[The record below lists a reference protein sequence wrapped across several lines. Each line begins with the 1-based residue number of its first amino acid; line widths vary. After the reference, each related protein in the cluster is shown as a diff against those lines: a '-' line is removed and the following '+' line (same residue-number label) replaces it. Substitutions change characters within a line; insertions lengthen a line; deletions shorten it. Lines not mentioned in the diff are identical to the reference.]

1 MEDFTAAARPE
12 RSGQYYRCRP
22 RKATPPKNPVLATLP
37 DFASILVRRFREES
51 LAQVAG
57 SLTFTTLLAL
67 VPLVTIALT
76 VFSAFPGFDKLVSAL
91 REFIAANFVPAAA
104 TRLITVTMPQF
115 AERASRL
122 TALGLAMLAVSAVM
136 LTLTIDRAFN
146 CIWRVRRPRP
156 LLQRLL
162 VYWAVLTVGPLLL
175 GTSLYATS
183 WVLTTALGFIHE
195 GRVEG
200 PLLKLAA
207 LVLTCTA
214 AAFVYRTVPNR
225 KVALADAALG
235 GLLAGLAFE
244 IMKSGF
250 AAFSSAVGGYR
261 TVYGA
266 FAGVPLFL
274 LWLYLSW
281 IVVLGGAVVTAS
293 LPFLRAGGWKLARVP
308 GSLLVEALQVLR
320 ALGQGH
326 ARGAVVASA
335 AMSAEIRVDGDELE
349 RMLERMGALGWAAR
363 SAGGWVLSR
372 DLRTIS
378 VADVA
383 HEFLYHA
390 DEVQREAREAGL
402 EVLATTLG
410 AAIDRAGALSLDE
423 AFAAL
428 DAAASNGTDQR
439 RLAGEP

>member
-1 MEDFTAAARPE
+1 
-12 RSGQYYRCRP
+12 
-22 RKATPPKNPVLATLP
+22 VLATLP
-37 DFASILVRRFREES
+37 DFARILVRRFREES

-76 VFSAFPGFDKLVSAL
+76 VFSAFPGFDKLVGAL

-122 TALGLAMLAVSAVM
+122 TALGMAMLAISAVM

-146 CIWRVRRPRP
+146 RIWRVRRPRP

-195 GRVEG
+195 DRVEG
-200 PLLKLAA
+200 PALKLAA
-207 LVLTCTA
+207 LALTCTA

-225 KVALADAALG
+225 KVALGDAAVG

-244 IMKSGF
+244 VMKSGF
-250 AAFSSAVGGYR
+250 AAFATAVGGYR

-293 LPFLRAGGWKLARVP
+293 LPFLRAGGWRLARAP

-326 ARGAVVASA
+326 GRGAVVTSTQLGAQL
-335 AMSAEIRVDGDELE
+335 RVDSDEVEHL
-349 RMLERMGALGWAAR
+349 LERMGALAWAAR
-363 SAGGWVLSR
+363 SPGGWVLAR
-372 DLRTIS
+372 DLRTIT

-383 HEFLYHA
+383 HEFLYHPV
-390 DEVQREAREAGL
+390 EVRREAQYAGL
-402 EVLATTLG
+402 EPLTAALG
-410 AAIDRAGALSLDE
+410 AAIAQAGARSLDE

-428 DAAASNGTDQR
+428 DAAPEHT
-439 RLAGEP
+439 GEPIPLWAEN

>member
-1 MEDFTAAARPE
+1 MLSA
-12 RSGQYYRCRP
+12 
-22 RKATPPKNPVLATLP
+22 LP
-37 DFASILVRRFREES
+37 DFAGMLVRRFREES

-57 SLTFTTLLAL
+57 SLAFTTLLAL
-67 VPLVTIALT
+67 VPLVTIALA
-76 VFSAFPGFDKLVSAL
+76 VFSAFPGFEKLVAAL
-91 REFIAANFVPAAA
+91 REFITSNFVPAAA
-104 TRLITVTMPQF
+104 TRLITVTMQQF

-122 TALGLAMLAVSAVM
+122 TVLGLVMLVASAVM
-136 LTLTIDRAFN
+136 LMLTIDRAFN
-146 CIWRVRRPRP
+146 RIWRVRRPRP

-175 GTSLYATS
+175 GTSLYATA
-183 WVLTTALGFIHE
+183 WVVTTALGLLHE
-195 GRVEG
+195 ERAGG
-200 PLLKLAA
+200 LLLKLAA
-207 LVLTCTA
+207 LALTCTA

-225 KVALADAALG
+225 RVALADAALG

-244 IMKSGF
+244 VMKSGF
-250 AAFSSAVGGYR
+250 AAFAGAVGGYR

-326 ARGAVVASA
+326 ARGALVTSA
-335 AMSAEIRVDGDELE
+335 GLSARLRVDSDELE
-349 RMLERMGALGWAAR
+349 SMLERMEALGWAAP

-372 DLRTIS
+372 DLRAITL
-378 VADVA
+378 VDVAREFVYRGADVR
-383 HEFLYHA
+383 
-390 DEVQREAREAGL
+390 REAREVGL
-402 EVLATTLG
+402 EALAATLG
-410 AAIDRAGALSLDE
+410 TAIDQVGARSLDE

-428 DAAASNGTDQR
+428 DASPEDPPEQPSP
-439 RLAGEP
+439 AGKA